1 MTVMIM
7 KTLLPLSLSWP
18 LSQKQTSSLTTYKII
33 HMRFVLSAF
42 KFYNRTITTMQVIGG
57 IQRFQAISI
66 VNEEGKRTIRS
77 RKCSVYGQGL
87 PRPATL
93 VLARQHN
100 EFNSIQ
106 RTTSFPELAA
116 CCRRLLFSHF
126 AVGEGPDDGTTEL
139 LVPRYNT
146 ARYREFKQECLT
158 FLLSTQT
165 VSIHREMS
173 TCAYYVYIPFIVVSR
188 VCHL

>member
-1 MTVMIM
+1 MIM
-7 KTLLPLSLSWP
+7 KTLLPLFSYWP
-18 LSQKQTSSLTTYKII
+18 PLQKQISSLITYKIT
-33 HMRFVLSAF
+33 HMRFVLLVS
-42 KFYNRTITTMQVIGG
+42 KFYNRPIATMQIIGG
-57 IQRFQAISI
+57 IQRFHAICI

-126 AVGEGPDDGTTEL
+126 AVGEGADDGTTKL
-139 LVPRYNT
+139 SVPRYNT

-158 FLLSTQT
+158 FLHSTQT
-165 VSIHREMS
+165 VSTH
-173 TCAYYVYIPFIVVSR
+173 T
-188 VCHL
+188 